1 MVAPC
6 SGALSAA
13 VFCTVP
19 LRADVLGYT
28 GSCAFMRALQALF
41 KATLMCA
48 EGATAAA
55 ASSAAAAASSAAA
68 AASSAAAAASSSAS
82 PSRQSDELLEKLLE
96 ELFAAYKKLADP
108 SRLKGVDES
117 DEPLGELTITDDDD
131 PKEVMQHTGLLSLPA
146 AGLFQVPARGPHV
159 AGTWPAGGSWRLKK
173 RRCG

>member
-48 EGATAAA
+48 EGAT
-55 ASSAAAAASSAAA
+55 AA